1 MLTAVPHRSIPSPL
15 DRADL
20 RWEITRRFEGSL
32 FTISSVIDFQKIWI
46 EQCEA
51 AEGIKERFGVDDAAR
66 YLIGEKLFRFM
77 QVSQD
82 RPDFA
87 EELPA
92 FVAEIKRIFAPHE
105 ISEFFDDLQAGRV
118 TDPAKLFSPEE
129 FDEGELDEH
138 EVLNDADQ
146 ILIIEN
152 AKRLLLS

>member
-1 MLTAVPHRSIPSPL
+1 MTEFH
-15 DRADL
+15 
-20 RWEITRRFEGSL
+20 
-32 FTISSVIDFQKIWI
+32 KIWI

-51 AEGIKERFGVDDAAR
+51 AESIRERFGLDDAVR
-66 YLIGEKLFRFM
+66 YLVGEKLLRFM

-82 RPDFA
+82 RPEFA

-118 TDPAKLFSPEE
+118 ADPAKLFSGDVL
-129 FDEGELDEH
+129 DEGELDEH

-146 ILIIEN
+146 ILLIEN
-152 AKRLLLS
+152 ARRLLLS